1 MAYITKR
8 GDRQWQA
15 RIRRKG
21 HSVTETFETKARAE
35 AWARQVESDID
46 AARYHSV
53 SAEVERVTLNEAL
66 ERYLVERVPLK
77 AGVKQNAGIV
87 RLWQRTKL
95 ATRPLGSIRSS
106 DIALYRD
113 EMLKSVGPQT
123 VVHRLNLL
131 SNLFNVAA
139 TDWGMEGLVNP
150 VGRTR
155 KPSLP
160 SGRDRRLAPDEEA
173 RLLEACD
180 ASQSNWLGAM
190 ARLALATAMRQGEL
204 VGLEWADID
213 FERRTAILRETKN
226 GTTRSVPLS
235 TAALAVLRPMAL
247 ADGGSGKLFPI
258 EVGRAVT
265 HAFAKACA
273 AAEIKNL
280 HFHDLRHE
288 ATSRLFERTDLRDI
302 EIASITGHKTLAM
315 LQRYAHLRAS
325 DLADRLG

>member
-1 MAYITKR
+1 MAYVTKR
-8 GDRQWQA
+8 GDRQWLV
-15 RIRRKG
+15 RVRRKG
-21 HSVTETFETKARAE
+21 HEIAETFETKTRAE

-46 AARYHSV
+46 AARYHPV
-53 SAEVERVTLNEAL
+53 SAEVEKITLHEAL
-66 ERYLVERVPLK
+66 ERYLAERVPLK
-77 AGVKQNAGIV
+77 AGVKQNTGIV
-87 RLWQRTKL
+87 RVWQRTKL
-95 ATRPLGSIRSS
+95 APRTLTSIRSS

-113 EMLKSVGPQT
+113 EMLTSVGPQA
-123 VVHRLNLL
+123 VVHRLNLI

-139 TDWGMEGLVNP
+139 TDWGMEGLLNP
-150 VGRTR
+150 VARVR
-155 KPSLP
+155 KPALP
-160 SGRDRRLAPDEEA
+160 SGRERRLRPGEEET
-173 RLLEACD
+173 LLAACD
-180 ASQSNWLGAM
+180 ASLSTWLGAM
-190 ARLALATAMRQGEL
+190 VRLALATAMRQGEL
-204 VGLEWADID
+204 VGLTWADVD

-235 TAALAVLRPMAL
+235 SAALTVLRPMAFESGG
-247 ADGGSGKLFPI
+247 DGAVFSI

-273 AAEIKNL
+273 KAGIENL

-302 EIASITGHKTLAM
+302 EIASITGHKTMAM